1 MKNLP
6 LLKYF
11 TFYSLIAFIFT
22 GVSLLLF
29 INSHMINS
37 KINSMEHVTHLALDY
52 IVEPELSINDYKTT
66 L

>member
-1 MKNLP
+1 MKDLP

-37 KINSMEHVTHLALDY
+37 KITFQKH
-52 IVEPELSINDYKTT
+52 P
-66 L
+66 